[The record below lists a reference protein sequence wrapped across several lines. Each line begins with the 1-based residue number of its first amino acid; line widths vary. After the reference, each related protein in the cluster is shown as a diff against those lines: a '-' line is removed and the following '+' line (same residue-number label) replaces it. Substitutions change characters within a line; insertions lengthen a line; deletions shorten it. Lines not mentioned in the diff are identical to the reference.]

1 MTNISQ
7 RFTVSRVDWKVFIT
21 VFFTVLLAELGDKSQ
36 FVTALFATHKDVS
49 KLSLFLAASVALV
62 FASAV
67 SVLAGILLSDY
78 INEKYLHYLA
88 GMGFIGIGI
97 WTLYNA

>member
-1 MTNISQ
+1 MTNITQ